1 MTPDATALFLAAALR
16 QVDNGH
22 CSTHITA
29 DQLAELATC
38 YRCKAARL
46 EDAERRLDELSAAYR
61 GAQLR
66 LDDCRDAQR
75 RLAEI
80 AALVPDALLDW
91 ACNYRDKERKAW
103 AEVERLASSDNS
115 HT

>member
-1 MTPDATALFLAAALR
+1 MTPDAATLFTAAALR
-16 QVDNGH
+16 QVDNGY

-46 EDAERRLDELSAAYR
+46 EDAERRL
-61 GAQLR
+61 
-66 LDDCRDAQR
+66 
-75 RLAEI
+75 AEI
-80 AALVPDALLDW
+80 AALVPGALCGWAEHNRAEVRRALL
-91 ACNYRDKERKAW
+91 EI
-103 AEVERLASSDNS
+103 ERLASSDNS

>member
-1 MTPDATALFLAAALR
+1 MTPDAATLFLTAALR
-16 QVDNGH
+16 QVDSGY

-46 EDAERRLDELSAAYR
+46 EDAERRL
-61 GAQLR
+61 
-66 LDDCRDAQR
+66 
-75 RLAEI
+75 AEI

-91 ACNYRDKERKAW
+91 ACNYRDKEREAW
-103 AEVERLASSDNS
+103 AEVERLSKSVL
-115 HT
+115 

>member
-1 MTPDATALFLAAALR
+1 MTPDTAALLISAALR

-22 CSTHITA
+22 CSAHITA

-46 EDAERRLDELSAAYR
+46 EAAE
-61 GAQLR
+61 
-66 LDDCRDAQR
+66 R

-80 AALVPDALLDW
+80 AALVPGALSAW
-91 ACNYRDKERKAW
+91 ACHHREDVRAAW
-103 AEVERLASSDNS
+103 GEVERLAK
-115 HT
+115 

>member
-1 MTPDATALFLAAALR
+1 MTPDAATLFLTAALR
-16 QVDNGH
+16 QVDNGY

-46 EDAERRLDELSAAYR
+46 EDA
-61 GAQLR
+61 
-66 LDDCRDAQR
+66 QR

-80 AALVPDALLDW
+80 AAIIPGALAAW
-91 ACNYRDKERKAW
+91 ACNYRDVEREAW
-103 AEVERLASSDNS
+103 SKVERLAKT
-115 HT
+115 HP

>member
-1 MTPDATALFLAAALR
+1 MTPDAATLFIAAALR
-16 QVDNGH
+16 QVDNGY

-46 EDAERRLDELSAAYR
+46 EDAE
-61 GAQLR
+61 
-66 LDDCRDAQR
+66 R

>member
-1 MTPDATALFLAAALR
+1 MTPDAATLFLTAALR
-16 QVDNGH
+16 QVDNGY

-46 EDAERRLDELSAAYR
+46 EDAERRLE
-61 GAQLR
+61 
-66 LDDCRDAQR
+66 
-75 RLAEI
+75 EI
-80 AALVPDALLDW
+80 AALCQRQGHEW
-91 ACNYRDKERKAW
+91 ADHNRAGVNRSR
-103 AEVERLASSDNS
+103 VEIEALASSDNL